1 MYRKTE
7 RGEGVERIGGV
18 REKPDFASFLA
29 TTRFFASAHGS
40 LASAIPEIPVLRC
53 IPCVRHQ
60 MKEVKVRF
68 EPADLMAL
76 DHQAAMAGVS
86 RAELIRS
93 RALVSN
99 CDSGLTVARY
109 HRLVSDALA
118 NVRGDIPRRMV
129 EQLVAYVITW
139 ISSTSQPSSNP

>member
-1 MYRKTE
+1 
-7 RGEGVERIGGV
+7 
-18 REKPDFASFLA
+18 
-29 TTRFFASAHGS
+29 
-40 LASAIPEIPVLRC
+40 
-53 IPCVRHQ
+53 

-68 EPADLMAL
+68 EPEDLLAL
-76 DHQAAMAGVS
+76 DQQAAAAGVS

-99 CDSGLTVARY
+99 CDSGLTVAGY

-139 ISSTSQPSSNP
+139 ISSTSHPSSNQS

>member
-1 MYRKTE
+1 M
-7 RGEGVERIGGV
+7 
-18 REKPDFASFLA
+18 RE
-29 TTRFFASAHGS
+29 
-40 LASAIPEIPVLRC
+40 I
-53 IPCVRHQ
+53 
-60 MKEVKVRF
+60 KVRF
-68 EPADLMAL
+68 EPADLAML
-76 DHQAAMAGVS
+76 DQQAAAAGVS

-99 CDSGLTVARY
+99 CDSGLTVAGY

-139 ISSTSQPSSNP
+139 ISSTSHPSSNQS

>member
-1 MYRKTE
+1 
-7 RGEGVERIGGV
+7 
-18 REKPDFASFLA
+18 
-29 TTRFFASAHGS
+29 
-40 LASAIPEIPVLRC
+40 
-53 IPCVRHQ
+53 

-68 EPADLMAL
+68 EPADLVTL
-76 DHQAAMAGVS
+76 DQQAAMAGVS

-99 CDSGLTVARY
+99 CNGGLTVAGY

-118 NVRGDIPRRMV
+118 SIRGDIPRRMV
-129 EQLVAYVITW
+129 EQLVAFTITW

>member
-1 MYRKTE
+1 M
-7 RGEGVERIGGV
+7 
-18 REKPDFASFLA
+18 
-29 TTRFFASAHGS
+29 
-40 LASAIPEIPVLRC
+40 VL
-53 IPCVRHQ
+53 V
-60 MKEVKVRF
+60 MKEIKVRF

-76 DHQAAMAGVS
+76 DQQAAAAGVS
-86 RAELIRS
+86 RAELIRA

-99 CDSGLTVARY
+99 CQHSLTVAGY

>member
-1 MYRKTE
+1 
-7 RGEGVERIGGV
+7 
-18 REKPDFASFLA
+18 
-29 TTRFFASAHGS
+29 
-40 LASAIPEIPVLRC
+40 
-53 IPCVRHQ
+53 

-68 EPADLMAL
+68 EPADLVAL
-76 DHQAAMAGVS
+76 DQQAAMAGVS

-99 CDSGLTVARY
+99 CNSGLTVAGY

-118 NVRGDIPRRMV
+118 SIRGDIPRRMV
-129 EQLVAYVITW
+129 EQLVAFTITW

>member
-1 MYRKTE
+1 M
-7 RGEGVERIGGV
+7 
-18 REKPDFASFLA
+18 RE
-29 TTRFFASAHGS
+29 
-40 LASAIPEIPVLRC
+40 I
-53 IPCVRHQ
+53 
-60 MKEVKVRF
+60 KVRF
-68 EPADLMAL
+68 EPADLLAL
-76 DHQAAMAGVS
+76 DQQAAAAGVS

-99 CDSGLTVARY
+99 CDSGLTVAGY

-139 ISSTSQPSSNP
+139 ISSTSHPSSNQS

>member
-1 MYRKTE
+1 
-7 RGEGVERIGGV
+7 
-18 REKPDFASFLA
+18 
-29 TTRFFASAHGS
+29 
-40 LASAIPEIPVLRC
+40 
-53 IPCVRHQ
+53 

-68 EPADLMAL
+68 TPEDLAVLDQQADA
-76 DHQAAMAGVS
+76 AGVS
-86 RAELIRS
+86 RSELIRS

-99 CDSGLTVARY
+99 CDSGLTVAGY

-139 ISSTSQPSSNP
+139 ISSTSHPSSNQS

>member
-1 MYRKTE
+1 
-7 RGEGVERIGGV
+7 
-18 REKPDFASFLA
+18 
-29 TTRFFASAHGS
+29 
-40 LASAIPEIPVLRC
+40 
-53 IPCVRHQ
+53 

-68 EPADLMAL
+68 EPADLAMLDQHAAL
-76 DHQAAMAGVS
+76 AGIS
-86 RAELIRS
+86 RSELIRS
-93 RALVSN
+93 RALVAN
-99 CDSGLTVARY
+99 CDAGLSVAGY

>member
-1 MYRKTE
+1 
-7 RGEGVERIGGV
+7 
-18 REKPDFASFLA
+18 
-29 TTRFFASAHGS
+29 
-40 LASAIPEIPVLRC
+40 
-53 IPCVRHQ
+53 

-68 EPADLMAL
+68 EPADLVAL
-76 DHQAAMAGVS
+76 DHQAAAAGVS

-99 CDSGLTVARY
+99 CDSGLTVAGY

-139 ISSTSQPSSNP
+139 ISSTSHPSSNQS

>member
-1 MYRKTE
+1 
-7 RGEGVERIGGV
+7 
-18 REKPDFASFLA
+18 
-29 TTRFFASAHGS
+29 
-40 LASAIPEIPVLRC
+40 
-53 IPCVRHQ
+53 

-68 EPADLMAL
+68 EPADLLAL
-76 DHQAAMAGVS
+76 DQQAAAAGVS

-93 RALVSN
+93 RALVAN
-99 CDSGLTVARY
+99 CQHGLTVAGY

-139 ISSTSQPSSNP
+139 ISSTSHPSSNQS